1 MLDVGFPPNTS
12 AVSLLN
18 EGRPVH
24 KIISSVALAGM
35 VAFTLVACSAPAA
48 PDCDVTPSGSAS
60 SKITVSGGADAEPT
74 VTIPSPLDAKETQR
88 TVVTAGDGDVV
99 EPGMYVTTNFVLYN
113 ATTGDRIDGSKDFSS
128 SGEFPF
134 VVDKTRILAGIA
146 KIVQCSTVGSRVLG
160 IVPPADA
167 FGEDGPNFG
176 IGATDSLVFVFD
188 IKKVEASEPSSDPTP
203 IELPTPVEWTENL
216 PTVDLSGDVP
226 VVTLPDVDIPTELEL
241 KVLEAG
247 DGDPVT
253 ESSTV
258 TFDYQGTS
266 WNTGE
271 IFDQSYTKGEPISY
285 PVTQLVKGFTAAM
298 VGQNVGATV
307 LVTVP
312 PQYGYGEGEINDQ
325 NLVGQTLVFLIQIR
339 AVS

>member
-1 MLDVGFPPNTS
+1 
-12 AVSLLN
+12 
-18 EGRPVH
+18 VH
-24 KIISSVALAGM
+24 KLLPSLTVAGLLALSL
-35 VAFTLVACSAPAA
+35 AACSTPAA
-48 PDCDVTPSGSAS
+48 PGCDATPSGDAS
-60 SKITVSGGADAEPT
+60 SKVTVTGAADAEPT
-74 VTIPSPLDAKETQR
+74 VTIPSPHDTKETQR
-88 TVVTAGDGDVV
+88 TVVTEGDGEVV

-113 ATTGDRIDGSKDFSS
+113 GATGEKIDGSKDFSS

-134 VVDKTRILAGIA
+134 VVDDGRILSGIA
-146 KIVQCSTVGSRVLG
+146 KIVQCSTVGSRVVG
-160 IVPPADA
+160 VVPPADA
-167 FGEDGPNFG
+167 FGADGPNFG

-188 IKKVEASEPSSDPTP
+188 IKKVEASEPSAEPTAP
-203 IELPTPVEWTENL
+203 AELPTPSEWTENL
-216 PTVDLSGDVP
+216 PTVDLSADVP
-226 VVTLPDVDIPTELEL
+226 VVTLPDVEIPAGLEL

-253 ESSTV
+253 AASTV

-271 IFDQSYTKGEPISY
+271 IFDQSYTRGEPITY
-285 PVTQLVKGFTAAM
+285 PVTQLVQGFTAAM
-298 VGQNVGATV
+298 VGQNVGATL

-339 AVS
+339 SVS

>member
-1 MLDVGFPPNTS
+1 MLDVGFPPNTP
-12 AVSLLN
+12 ADSLLN

-146 KIVQCSTVGSRVLG
+146 KIVQCSTVGSRVVG

-167 FGEDGPNFG
+167 FGADGPNFG

-188 IKKVEASEPSSDPTP
+188 IKKVEASEPSSDPVP
-203 IELPTPVEWTENL
+203 VELPTPVEWTEDL
-216 PTVDLSGDVP
+216 PTVDLSATVP
-226 VVTLPDVDIPTELEL
+226 VVTLPATAPPTELEL
-241 KVLEAG
+241 LVITEG
-247 DGDPVT
+247 DGDVVT
-253 ESSTV
+253 DTSTV
-258 TFDYQGTS
+258 TVDYQGTS
-266 WNTGE
+266 WDTGE
-271 IFDQSYTKGEPISY
+271 IFDQSYTRGEPSTFPATGVI
-285 PVTQLVKGFTAAM
+285 KGFAAAM
-298 VGQNVGATV
+298 VGQKVGATV
-307 LVTVP
+307 LVTIP
-312 PQYGYGEGEINDQ
+312 PTYAYGTDPNAHELG
-325 NLVGQTLVFLIQIR
+325 GQTLVFLIQIR
-339 AVS
+339 KAS